1 MVTLVFA
8 CRAYPSLTVYCVYNK
23 KTKEDHEEKKTN
35 KHKGEEEGEERE
47 EDAVSS
53 PPPPQFKSERL
64 SNSCQTKVLFVL
76 EIYLF
81 NSGTMTKQNKGNK
94 GGPSA
99 LCGWN
104 SERVGGC
111 CALVLFRFV
120 LLLQAQKRPGPER
133 NLAL

>member
-8 CRAYPSLTVYCVYNK
+8 GRAYPSLTVYCVYNK

-47 EDAVSS
+47 EDAVSFPS
-53 PPPPQFKSERL
+53 PQFKSERL

-104 SERVGGC
+104 SERVGVC
-111 CALVLFRFV
+111 CSLVLFRFV